1 MSLANAI
8 NNRNSF
14 GNEQLDSYT
23 SGYAYTY
30 GDYIE
35 ELLYRLDYDSVL
47 YFNGSPLSLVESN
60 VQDVSHGI
68 PIHIV
73 IKSGSEYAKIGG
85 FYNSWDTTYYSP
97 AVEVNPVSS
106 VVYLSESEFED
117 RDLTWPTEV

>member
-14 GNEQLDSYT
+14 GSEHLDSYT
-23 SGYAYTY
+23 SGYYS
-30 GDYIE
+30 DYIE
-35 ELLYRLDYDSVL
+35 ELLNLLDYSSVL
-47 YFNGSPLSLVESN
+47 YFNGSPLNLVESN

-97 AVEVNPVSS
+97 AIEVKPVSS

-117 RDLTWPTEV
+117 RDLTWPTEM

>member
-23 SGYAYTY
+23 SGYYS
-30 GDYIE
+30 DYIE
-35 ELLYRLDYDSVL
+35 ELLNLLDYSSVL

-60 VQDVSHGI
+60 VQDVSHGL
-68 PIHIV
+68 PIQVV

-85 FYNSWDTTYYSP
+85 FYNSWDTHHYSS
-97 AVEVNPVSS
+97 AVEVKPALS
-106 VVYLSESEFED
+106 VTYLSESEFEG
-117 RDLTWPTEV
+117 RGWTWPTEM